1 MIANANLS
9 QSLSECSHQLA
20 LVTEENVRIEQQ
32 LDTERDASADAGKSA
47 LARRIA
53 RRDLSLDDWK
63 QLAPTGTVKYVLPC
77 ASFNPSPEAVDGLG
91 FEPHDI
97 PVVRDAFVAARAV
110 AWEEVRPLCASAVG
124 SLNAA
129 DRLGLKRARSSSC
142 RRRGRRIRTRQPPRC
157 ERWRR
162 RGQVS
167 RARPL
172 CRRGT
177 P

>member
-63 QLAPTGTVKYVLPC
+63 QLAPTGTVKYAHPSIPHLKPSMGW
-77 ASFNPSPEAVDGLG
+77 ASNRMTFQSSVTL
-91 FEPHDI
+91 
-97 PVVRDAFVAARAV
+97 
-110 AWEEVRPLCASAVG
+110 
-124 SLNAA
+124 SL
-129 DRLGLKRARSSSC
+129 
-142 RRRGRRIRTRQPPRC
+142 RRVQ
-157 ERWRR
+157 
-162 RGQVS
+162 
-167 RARPL
+167 
-172 CRRGT
+172 
-177 P
+177 